1 MACKP
6 DFVPGLP
13 PSMTI
18 PLAPPLLTGSSCQPG
33 PSGAKAALPC
43 GARSLFGIAPGGA
56 CLAGP
61 VTSPAV
67 GSYPTV
73 SPLPMQAWAV
83 CSLWRFP
90 WGYPRRALPGTV
102 PSWSPDF
109 PRRLLAAVIR
119 PSAQA
124 PDTRAGSRG
133 QAGSGSVVR
142 RILPSRVRSAAMSP
156 RSSPAAHRHA
166 RPPLA
171 PWRSARIRHA
181 AARSGNRGA

>member
-6 DFVPGLP
+6 DFVPGSP

-18 PLAPPLLTGSSCQPG
+18 PLAPPLPTGSSCQPG
-33 PSGAKAALPC
+33 PAGAKAALSC
-43 GARSLFGIAPGGA
+43 DARSLFGIAPGGA

-90 WGYPRRALPGTV
+90 WGCPRRALPGTV
-102 PSWSPDF
+102 SSWSPDF

-119 PSAQA
+119 PSAQGAVKGLA
-124 PDTRAGSRG
+124 PCG
-133 QAGSGSVVR
+133 QASRRWRGRDGYLENGKTPAGALEGHVVQ
-142 RILPSRVRSAAMSP
+142 
-156 RSSPAAHRHA
+156 
-166 RPPLA
+166 
-171 PWRSARIRHA
+171 
-181 AARSGNRGA
+181 